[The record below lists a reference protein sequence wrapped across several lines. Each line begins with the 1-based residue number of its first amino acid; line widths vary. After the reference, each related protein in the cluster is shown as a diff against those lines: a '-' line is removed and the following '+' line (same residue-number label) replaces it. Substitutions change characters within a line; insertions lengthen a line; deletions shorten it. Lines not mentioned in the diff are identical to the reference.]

1 MNITL
6 RKSIKTD
13 LEVFYK
19 NQADK
24 EAIFMAAF
32 TSEDPY
38 NKEAYLKKWTRLMS
52 VDSVNMQTILV
63 DDVVVGCVV
72 KFVMGGD
79 SDISYA
85 LDKKFWGKGITTE
98 AVKKFLKVETNR
110 PLFGRVANDN
120 YGSQKILEKK
130 GFIKIGT
137 NTDFA
142 NGRGKEIEE
151 FIYKLEM

>member
-6 RKSIKTD
+6 RKSIETD

-19 NQADK
+19 NQADI

-38 NKEAYLKKWTRLMS
+38 DKEAYLKKWTRLMS

-63 DDVVVGCVV
+63 EDVVVGCVV

-79 SDISYA
+79 SDITYA

-110 PLFGRVANDN
+110 PLFGRVVNDN
-120 YGSQKILEKK
+120 YGSQKVLEKN

-151 FIYKLEM
+151 YIYKLYV